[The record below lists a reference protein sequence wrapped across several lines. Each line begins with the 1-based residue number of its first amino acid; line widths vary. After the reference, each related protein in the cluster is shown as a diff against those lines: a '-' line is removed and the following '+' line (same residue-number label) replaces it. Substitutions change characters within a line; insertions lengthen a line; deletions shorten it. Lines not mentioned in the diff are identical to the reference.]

1 MNAMDALVH
10 DVESLLRHVAEEEI
24 LSRFKK
30 LERDEIRAKSAHP
43 RDLVTTA
50 DLEAENRLVEGLTRL
65 IPESVVV
72 AEEEASRHPEVLER
86 ISGDAPVWSVDPL
99 DGTGNFAHG
108 KPCFAMICA
117 LIEGGETQMGWIF
130 DPIAGVCATVRRGE
144 GVYLGGQ
151 KIVLDTSVDIERM
164 TGSLGHGMKKRLEK
178 RKNANGAGWPQ
189 HVVRYHCCG
198 REYLDML
205 VGKLHFIVY
214 GGRLMPWDHA
224 AGTLMIEEASGF
236 ARLRG
241 DKSAYDPA
249 HPHGG
254 GELLLAT
261 SAGTFDELDR
271 MLKDLMN

>member
-10 DVESLLRHVAEEEI
+10 DVENLLRHVAEEEI
-24 LSRFKK
+24 LSRFRK
-30 LERDEIRAKSAHP
+30 LERDEIRAKSSHP
-43 RDLVTTA
+43 NDLVTTA

-65 IPESVVV
+65 LPDSAVV

-86 ISGDAPVWSVDPL
+86 ISGNAPVWSIDPL
-99 DGTGNFAHG
+99 DGTGNFAQG
-108 KPCFAMICA
+108 KPCFAMICS

-130 DPIAGVCATVRRGE
+130 DPIAGVCATARRGE

-151 KIVLDTSVDIERM
+151 KIILNASTGMERM
-164 TGSLGHGMKKRLEK
+164 TGSLGDGMKKRLES
-178 RKNANGAGWPQ
+178 RRASDGAGWPQ

-224 AGTLMIEEASGF
+224 AGALMIEEARGF

-241 DKSAYDPA
+241 DKSPYDPA
-249 HPHGG
+249 QPHGG
-254 GELLLAT
+254 KELMLTT
-261 SAGTFDELDR
+261 SEGAFDALDR
-271 MLKDLMN
+271 MLKDLMR